1 MPDRIYAIVTDEQRH
16 APLIGM
22 DAPSD
27 EIALATVE
35 KACELIRSPLE
46 LWEGSR
52 FVARLEP
59 LGLGRSALEQ

>member
-1 MPDRIYAIVTDEQRH
+1 MPDRIYAIVTSQTRGAE
-16 APLIGM
+16 PIGM

-35 KACELIRSPLE
+35 KACELIGSPLE

-52 FVARLEP
+52 LVARLEP
-59 LGLGRSALEQ
+59 LGLCRSALDQ